1 MVYWDQWIFRTRY
14 YQCMGPA
21 EITGASWTARKTKFN
36 LVIFLGHVWTSVLSA
51 GKNKSVW
58 VQKVHCVIRL
68 VNFSFLQNGSL
79 PNCIVLSILK
89 ICGDGSC
96 TESAAVSCDTA
107 MILALQRKRV
117 CQDLVR
123 NGDTAIKNE
132 ICEQVSFLGN
142 SLNSWLIK
150 NKTTVLFFFFFS
162 GFRQD

>member
-1 MVYWDQWIFRTRY
+1 MQTVR
-14 YQCMGPA
+14 
-21 EITGASWTARKTKFN
+21 
-36 LVIFLGHVWTSVLSA
+36 
-51 GKNKSVW
+51 
-58 VQKVHCVIRL
+58 CVIRL
-68 VNFSFLQNGSL
+68 VNFSFLHNASL
-79 PNCIVLSILK
+79 PNWVVLSVLK

-96 TESAAVSCDTA
+96 IESAAVSCVTA

-150 NKTTVLFFFFFS
+150 NKTTVHF
-162 GFRQD
+162 